1 MPQIDR
7 HGKAVGMKR
16 GTLAAESRSLRQS
29 RHAHKLDAGIMT
41 CASLA
46 KRTKAKPAWRSIP

>member
-1 MPQIDR
+1 MPQIAR
-7 HGKAVGMKR
+7 HGKAAGMKR
-16 GTLAAESRSLRQS
+16 ATLAAESRSLRQS